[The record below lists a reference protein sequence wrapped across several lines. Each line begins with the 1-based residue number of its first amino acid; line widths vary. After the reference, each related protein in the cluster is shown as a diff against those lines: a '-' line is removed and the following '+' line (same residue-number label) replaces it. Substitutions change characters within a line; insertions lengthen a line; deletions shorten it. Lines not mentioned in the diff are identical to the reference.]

1 VDIDSAGAYYDKNAI
16 CPNAMC
22 TIELGMRLQSF
33 WQNCDKVEVA
43 TFGSSMMLNAVIEDS
58 IKSYK
63 TVNMAVT
70 LMDIHLFDYLIKRYV
85 VPYGTKIKYLVV
97 ELSPGLLFRKYSDM
111 TASVLDWS
119 PGISYDERHLSKE
132 TKAEIAALSLD
143 QQFPQVLLGQQY
155 VEGTFLLPSGEWG
168 VPIINVDLSEM
179 PFDSP
184 DLQKNLAM
192 LKSLKQLADS
202 NGIQLIAAIPPRN
215 PKYKDTEA
223 FDPFGPTWEVAHQ
236 IIDVVKD
243 MGIVIFD
250 EYKDGHHDYPDAM
263 AFNPNH
269 VSYLGAAQ
277 FSARLDAFLKT
288 LK

>member
-1 VDIDSAGAYYDKNAI
+1 
-16 CPNAMC
+16 
-22 TIELGMRLQSF
+22 
-33 WQNCDKVEVA
+33 
-43 TFGSSMMLNAVIEDS
+43 
-58 IKSYK
+58 
-63 TVNMAVT
+63 
-70 LMDIHLFDYLIKRYV
+70 
-85 VPYGTKIKYLVV
+85 
-97 ELSPGLLFRKYSDM
+97 
-111 TASVLDWS
+111 
-119 PGISYDERHLSKE
+119 
-132 TKAEIAALSLD
+132 
-143 QQFPQVLLGQQY
+143 
-155 VEGTFLLPSGEWG
+155 
-168 VPIINVDLSEM
+168 M

-236 IIDVVKD
+236 IIDAVKA